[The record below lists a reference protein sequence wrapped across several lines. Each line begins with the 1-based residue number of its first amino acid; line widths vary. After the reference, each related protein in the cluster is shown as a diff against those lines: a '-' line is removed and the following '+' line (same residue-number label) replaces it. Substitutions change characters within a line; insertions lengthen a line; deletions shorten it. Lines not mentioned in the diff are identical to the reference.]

1 MGTDLRRR
9 IRYSRPGRA
18 WRRARYRR
26 IQRRLAGPKLLEAF
40 GAAYPRAFFV
50 EIGSNDGEQH
60 DHLRPLILAREWR
73 GLMVEPVPYVFE
85 RLRQNYG
92 ELDRVTLVNVAI
104 ADRDGE
110 LPFFHLRE
118 AGPEERESLPHWYH
132 GTGSFS
138 REAVLG
144 HAKDIPDV
152 EERLVTTTVPCVTF
166 DSLRARYEVERVDLL
181 LVDTEGYDW
190 ELLRG
195 IDLQGVRPRLVIYEH
210 FHLDPDD
217 RAEALAR
224 FAELGY
230 ETLEEGFD
238 TFCLD
243 PIDDDLTRRWRGL
256 RPAVGGVSVHDED
269 G

>member
-1 MGTDLRRR
+1 L
-9 IRYSRPGRA
+9 
-18 WRRARYRR
+18 
-26 IQRRLAGPKLLEAF
+26 QNRLAGPKLLEAF
-40 GAAYPRAFFV
+40 GAAYPSAFFIEV
-50 EIGSNDGEQH
+50 GSNDGEQH

-85 RLRQNYG
+85 RLQKNYG
-92 ELDRVTLVNVAI
+92 GIDRVTLVNLAI

-110 LPFFHLRE
+110 LPFFHMRE
-118 AGPEERESLPHWYH
+118 AAPGEDVPFWYH

-144 HAKDIPDV
+144 HAKNIPDV
-152 EERLVTTTVPCVTF
+152 EERLVTTTVPCLTF
-166 DSLRARYEVERVDLL
+166 ESMLARYDVDNVDLL

-190 ELLRG
+190 ELLRN
-195 IDLQGVRPRLVIYEH
+195 IDLAEVRPRLVVYEH
-210 FHLDPDD
+210 FHLDHGD
-217 RAEALAR
+217 RADALAR

-243 PIDDDLTRRWRGL
+243 PVDDDLTRRFRRL
-256 RPAVGGVSVHDED
+256 KPAVAGVSVHDED

>member
-1 MGTDLRRR
+1 MASDLRRR
-9 IRYSRPGRA
+9 IRKTRLGRA
-18 WRRARYRR
+18 VRRARYRR
-26 IQRRLAGPKLLEAF
+26 LLSRLAGPKLLQAF
-40 GAAYPRAFFV
+40 GEAYPRAFFI

-60 DHLRPLILAREWR
+60 DHLRPLILDLDWR

-85 RLRQNYG
+85 RLRGNYG
-92 ELDRVTLVNVAI
+92 DVERVTLVNVAI

-110 LPFFHLRE
+110 LPFYHLRE
-118 AGPEERESLPHWYH
+118 AGPEEDVPFWYH

-152 EERLVTTTVPCVTF
+152 EERLVTTAVPCVTF
-166 DSLRARYEVERVDLL
+166 DSLLGRYAVDRVDLL

-195 IDLQGVRPRLVIYEH
+195 IDLAAVRPRLVVYEH
-210 FHLDPDD
+210 FHLDPGD
-217 RAEALAR
+217 RADALGR
-224 FAELGY
+224 FSELGY

-243 PIDDDLTRRWRGL
+243 PLDDDLTRGFRRL
-256 RPAVGGVSVHDED
+256 QPAVAGVSVHDED

>member
-1 MGTDLRRR
+1 MSRLRD
-9 IRYSRPGRA
+9 RA
-18 WRRARYRR
+18 ARLVRRAKYMR
-26 IQRRLAGPKLLEAF
+26 IQRRLAGPKLLSSF
-40 GAAYPRAFFV
+40 GDAYPQAFFV
-50 EIGSNDGEQH
+50 EVGSNDGEQH
-60 DHLRPLILAREWR
+60 DHLRPLILSLEWR

-85 RLRQNYG
+85 RLRRNY
-92 ELDRVTLVNVAI
+92 EDVDRVTLVNVAI

-110 LPFFHLRE
+110 LPFFHMRE
-118 AGPEERESLPHWYH
+118 AEPGERVPFWYH

-152 EERLVTTTVPCVTF
+152 EERLVTTTVPCLTF
-166 DSLRARYEVERVDLL
+166 ASLLARYEADRVDLL

-190 ELLRG
+190 ELLRM
-195 IDLQGVRPRLVIYEH
+195 IDLAAVRPRLVVYEH
-210 FHLDPDD
+210 FHLSPGD
-217 RAEALAR
+217 RADALAR

-230 ETLEEGFD
+230 ETMEEGFD

-243 PIDDDLTRRWRGL
+243 PVDDDLTRRWRRL
-256 RPAVGGVSVHDED
+256 KPAVGGVSVHDED